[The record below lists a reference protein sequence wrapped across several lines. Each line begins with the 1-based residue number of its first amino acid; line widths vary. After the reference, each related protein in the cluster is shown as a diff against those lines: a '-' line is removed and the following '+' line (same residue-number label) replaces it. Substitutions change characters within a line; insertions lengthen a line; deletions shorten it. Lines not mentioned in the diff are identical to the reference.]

1 MAGCHRLWDTL
12 KNIVYFILSPSY
24 FTDEETEAHKMW
36 NGTSHISQMHTGDAV
51 GRHPGQT
58 QAASL
63 SLQCPRTP
71 QEPWTIAPASFILVP
86 VNIFWPRLSHWNGML
101 GLVSEPGWRSSPTV
115 LFQQLMKRR
124 GWLCGPR
131 EEADYVDPGKPALT
145 APYLDTEG
153 VSKRKTLL
161 IVNYLPLISMAL
173 FLRKVLFFFFF

>member
-1 MAGCHRLWDTL
+1 MAGGCHRLWDTL

-51 GRHPGQT
+51 GRHPSQT

-63 SLQCPRTP
+63 SLQCLRTP

-86 VNIFWPRLSHWNGML
+86 VNTFWPPLKWDARVGVWTRLKEQPHST
-101 GLVSEPGWRSSPTV
+101 VSTADEV
-115 LFQQLMKRR
+115 KRR

-131 EEADYVDPGKPALT
+131 EACFDSSLPG
-145 APYLDTEG
+145 YWRSE
-153 VSKRKTLL
+153 
-161 IVNYLPLISMAL
+161 
-173 FLRKVLFFFFF
+173 